1 MKYRVVIDE
10 SGEAG
15 IKKIRTDTSPG
26 ASPYLTL
33 GAAFYRIEQED
44 KIIRTLEEAKTILG
58 KDDLHCSKLD
68 HFSKIRYIRTIKN
81 CKFLSFGTISDKNTL
96 GDYRASIEE
105 DSKKYY
111 NKCSQYLLEQIGRML
126 KEYSTD
132 PAEVEIIFEEGN
144 FDYEKLRSLIAK
156 CQQNPMHE
164 NTKLLNFIV
173 VKNITQTPKAKLP
186 TLTIADLIAHSLY
199 KCVHKS
205 LANHD
210 ITEFRYIDELRSKFY
225 ADTTTRLILGH
236 GIKCIHDIRKL
247 RIDDEIAEKLSV
259 LKRN

>member
-33 GAAFYRIEQED
+33 GAAFYPIDQEE
-44 KIIRTLEEAKTILG
+44 KIIRTLDEAKKILG

-81 CKFLSFGTISDKNTL
+81 CKFLSFGTISDKSTL
-96 GDYRASIEE
+96 GAYKNSIDE
-105 DSKKYY
+105 DSRKYY

-126 KEYSTD
+126 KEHSTD
-132 PAEVEIIFEEGN
+132 PKEVEIVFEEGT
-144 FDYEKLRSLIAK
+144 FDYEKLRSLISR
-156 CQQNPMHE
+156 CQQNPIHE

-173 VKNITQTPKAKLP
+173 VKNITQRPKADLP
-186 TLTIADLIAHSLY
+186 TLTIADLLAHSLY

-205 LANHD
+205 STNYQ
-210 ITEFRYIDELRSKFY
+210 ITEFRYIEELRSKFY
-225 ADTTTRLILGH
+225 ADAETKFILGH

-247 RIDDEIAEKLSV
+247 RIDDDIAEKLRK
-259 LKRN
+259 LKRD